1 MQPWPGNRPDKALY
15 ALLFTSTMTSFLRP
29 LAYRYRWIYDTVTA
43 VSSLSVGGV
52 ERLRSLGLE
61 AVQPHLK
68 PGAAVLD
75 LCCGSGE
82 AAAPWLAAGF
92 AVTGLDVSPRALDL
106 AAQRHP
112 SLERVEGLAEDPPL
126 ADASFSAIQ
135 LSVALHEFPRS
146 DRKRVL
152 RSALRLLEPGGWLVL
167 VDLHPAGAWLKLPQ
181 QLFCALFET
190 DTATAMLED
199 DLPTELEQLG
209 FSSVSQ
215 ELLAGRALQRITAT
229 RPR

>member
-1 MQPWPGNRPDKALY
+1 
-15 ALLFTSTMTSFLRP
+15 MTSFLRP
-29 LAYRYRWIYDTVTA
+29 LAYRYRWIYDAVTA

-52 ERLRSLGLE
+52 DRLRGLGLD
-61 AVQPHLK
+61 ALQAQLK

-82 AAAPWLAAGF
+82 AAAPWLAAGY

-146 DRKRVL
+146 DRERVL

-167 VDLHPAGAWLKLPQ
+167 VDLHPAGPWLKLPQ

-199 DLPTELEQLG
+199 YLPSQLEQLG
-209 FSSVSQ
+209 FGSVSQ

>member
-1 MQPWPGNRPDKALY
+1 MA
-15 ALLFTSTMTSFLRP
+15 SFLRP

-43 VSSLSVGGV
+43 ISSLSVGGV
-52 ERLRSLGLE
+52 DRLRGLGLE
-61 AVQPHLK
+61 ALQPHLK

-82 AAAPWLAAGF
+82 AAAPWLAAGYT
-92 AVTGLDVSPRALDL
+92 VTGLDISPRALEL

-112 SLERVEGLAEDPPL
+112 DLKRVEGLAEDPPL
-126 ADASFSAIQ
+126 ADTSFSAIQ
-135 LSVALHEFPRS
+135 MSVALHEFPRS
-146 DRKRVL
+146 DRERVL
-152 RSALRLLEPGGWLVL
+152 RSVLRLLEPGGWLVL
-167 VDLHPAGAWLKLPQ
+167 VDLHPAGPWLKLPQ

-209 FSSVSQ
+209 FSRVSQ